1 MILMVN
7 CSYKGAAANT
17 RYFLQI
23 LEKEIKELSQEASVM
38 FDIKQILT
46 GGYEEFEKELLK
58 ADALVIGAPLY
69 VDGLPAQAVRLL
81 EQLYETCH
89 DRFPQV
95 PVYVVSNL
103 GFYEPEQIRNLFDIV
118 TNWCVKMDTVY
129 GGGLAIGAG
138 PMIRILQNMP
148 LKTGLNKMIGTGF
161 SRLAKAIAKK
171 KPIENQYCKTAIPRW
186 VYLMAAHANFRKEI
200 RTNTK

>member
-1 MILMVN
+1 MILMLN
-7 CSYKGAAANT
+7 CSYKGASANS

-23 LEKEIKELSQEASVM
+23 LENEIKEISTEDCMM
-38 FDIKQILT
+38 FDIKSVLT
-46 GGYEEFEKELLK
+46 GGFEKFVNELDS
-58 ADALVIGAPLY
+58 ANALVISAPLY

-81 EQLYETCH
+81 EMLYETCCG
-89 DRFPQV
+89 RFPKI

-118 TNWCVKMDTVY
+118 RNWCVKMDTVY

-138 PMIRILQNMP
+138 PMIRILRNMP
-148 LKTGLNKMIGTGF
+148 LPKGFNKKIDAGF
-161 SRLAKAIAKK
+161 SNLAKAVTGRKL
-171 KPIENQYCKTAIPRW
+171 IENQYCKTAIPRW
-186 VYLMAAHANFRKEI
+186 GYLMAAHAKFRKEI